1 MDSDSPRSPTASG
14 TGAGAG
20 ATRDA
25 GAPPRPRFTTPPP
38 PHPQDEA
45 PADALKEAMHALG
58 ELREYVGYFVAA
70 KLDGIKVTLRRVGV
84 LAAVGVIGLLAG
96 GAIVATAAVLFCV
109 GLAQAVATFF
119 AHENGVPRTWL
130 GNLIVGLLLLL
141 VIGGGAWYMMSRLT
155 GSSRK
160 VTVKKYELRRQRQRA
175 DFGHDVLQRA
185 SERGGRQG
193 DGQPR

>member
-1 MDSDSPRSPTASG
+1 MDRDSPRSTSS
-14 TGAGAG
+14 AGAG
-20 ATRDA
+20 TARDRA
-25 GAPPRPRFTTPPP
+25 GPAAAAAPPRSRVSTPPP
-38 PHPQDEA
+38 PRPQDEA
-45 PADALKEAMHALG
+45 PADALKEAMRSLG

-70 KLDGIKVTLRRVGV
+70 KLDGIKLTVRRVGV
-84 LAAVGVIGLLAG
+84 MAVVGVIGLLAG

-109 GLAQAVATFF
+109 GLAQAVATML

-141 VIGGGAWYMMSRLT
+141 VIGAGAWLMMSRLI

-160 VTVKKYELRRQRQRA
+160 ATVKKYELRRQRERA

-185 SERGGRQG
+185 REQDDADQAAR
-193 DGQPR
+193 

>member
-1 MDSDSPRSPTASG
+1 MDRDSPRSSTG

-25 GAPPRPRFTTPPP
+25 GAPPHARFSTSPPP
-38 PHPQDEA
+38 PRPQDEA
-45 PADALKEAMHALG
+45 PADAFKDAMHSLG
-58 ELREYVGYFVAA
+58 ELREYAGYLVAA
-70 KLDGIKVTLRRVGV
+70 KLDGIKLAVRRVGV
-84 LAAVGVIGLLAG
+84 MAVVGVIGLLAG
-96 GAIVATAAVLFCV
+96 GAIVATAAVLFCL
-109 GLAQAVATFF
+109 GLAQAVATLV

-160 VTVKKYELRRQRQRA
+160 ATVKKYELRRQRQRA
-175 DFGHDVLQRA
+175 DYGHDVLQRA
-185 SERGGRQG
+185 SERGRER